1 MALQWVK
8 RQVTKVRGVDPMKSL
23 SQSFAATVIAFV
35 STCGIAS
42 AAPNLNVP
50 EPGSMALVGLAV
62 AGVVA
67 VARKGKK

>member
-1 MALQWVK
+1 
-8 RQVTKVRGVDPMKSL
+8 MKSL

-42 AAPNLNVP
+42 AAPTFNNVP
-50 EPGSMALVGLAV
+50 EPGSMALVGIAI

>member
-1 MALQWVK
+1 
-8 RQVTKVRGVDPMKSL
+8 MKSL

-35 STCGIAS
+35 STCGVAS
-42 AAPNLNVP
+42 ALPVANVSVP

-62 AGVVA
+62 AGAVA